1 MIQPSAAS
9 IKPIQ
14 TDTAAFFATY
24 PHLRC
29 IELLWGSRECRDFI
43 HQLMFKDDRGNRQ
56 GFPPVAASTILAL
69 LTEHDLRFPQCAK
82 PQDESFWMDATH
94 RTMRLL

>member
-1 MIQPSAAS
+1 MIQPSASS

-14 TDTAAFFATY
+14 TDTAAFFVSY

-29 IELLWGSRECRDFI
+29 IELLWGSHECRDFI
-43 HQLMFKDDRGNRQ
+43 HRLMFKDDRGNRQ
-56 GFPPVAASTILAL
+56 GFPPVAAATILAL
-69 LTEHDLRFPQCAK
+69 LTEHDRQFPQCAK

-94 RTMRLL
+94 RTMSLL